1 MRKLSLLYE
10 NIKIA
15 ISAIFT
21 HRTRAIITI
30 LIIAFGIMSLVAI
43 LSSIDAI
50 KMSFSESFSRIGGQS
65 FSITE
70 LPQNNSEN
78 KNDRIEK
85 TPISYVEAVN
95 FKNHFDYPAIV
106 SIYTTIAD
114 LFTLRSQYA
123 ETNPNIQLTAVD
135 ENYLKSSG
143 LTLENGRDFLQQ
155 DIESSKQYVILGK
168 ELANNLFPYEID
180 AIQKEINI
188 QGIRF
193 TVIGVLEKKGSS
205 LGSNI
210 DRMCIIPITTA
221 KKYFINAE
229 TRHRIN
235 VMVPDASKLDE
246 AIDAATSQFRQIRK
260 LSVKQKDNFQ
270 IRKSDYI
277 VNTLMDN
284 IKYLSGAA
292 VVLGL
297 ITLLGSTIGLMNV
310 LLVSVTERTQEI
322 GIRKALGAKR
332 TDIKTQ
338 FFIESIILGQLGGIL
353 GIILG
358 VLSGNLVAYLLK
370 IGTVLPWAWMILG
383 LVICL
388 IVSILAGLLPA
399 SRAAKLNPIES
410 LRYE

>member
-1 MRKLSLLYE
+1 LIGCALY
-10 NIKIA
+10 
-15 ISAIFT
+15 
-21 HRTRAIITI
+21 
-30 LIIAFGIMSLVAI
+30 
-43 LSSIDAI
+43 
-50 KMSFSESFSRIGGQS
+50 
-65 FSITE
+65 
-70 LPQNNSEN
+70 P
-78 KNDRIEK
+78 
-85 TPISYVEAVN
+85 
-95 FKNHFDYPAIV
+95 
-106 SIYTTIAD
+106 
-114 LFTLRSQYA
+114 SQ
-123 ETNPNIQLTAVD
+123 
-135 ENYLKSSG
+135 
-143 LTLENGRDFLQQ
+143 LQ
-155 DIESSKQYVILGK
+155 
-168 ELANNLFPYEID
+168 
-180 AIQKEINI
+180 
-188 QGIRF
+188 
-193 TVIGVLEKKGSS
+193 
-205 LGSNI
+205 
-210 DRMCIIPITTA
+210 
-221 KKYFINAE
+221 KYFINAE

-332 TDIKTQ
+332 NDIKTQ

>member
-30 LIIAFGIMSLVAI
+30 LIIAFGIMALVAI

-70 LPQNNSEN
+70 LPQNNSDN
-78 KNDRIEK
+78 KNDRIER

-106 SIYTTIAD
+106 SIYTTITD

-135 ENYLKSSG
+135 ENYIKSSG

-168 ELANNLFPYEID
+168 ELANNLFPYEIN

-221 KKYFINAE
+221 KKYFINTE

-235 VMVPDASKLDE
+235 VMVLSASKLDE

-260 LSVKQKDNFQ
+260 LSVKQKNNFQ
-270 IRKSDYI
+270 IRKSDFI

-322 GIRKALGAKR
+322 GIRKALGAKKG
-332 TDIKTQ
+332 DIKTQ

-370 IGTVLPWAWMILG
+370 TGTVLPWAWMILG

-388 IVSILAGLLPA
+388 IVSVLAGLLPA